1 MHFQCFQLIFLI
13 FNKHEQTSWFQTMEF
28 IESIHATLIR
38 ALVGPNIHDIF
49 FTIVCSIFDWLCFLF
64 VNIWDDFTP
73 VIVLTLFFI
82 LALSSLSRY
91 ALHHSIFKIPRISM
105 SLYTMPLFDVML
117 DCLKRLIIW
126 FALIK
131 TNVVCY
137 ISILTLMFYDSAW
150 EAIQVHTPNLLY
162 DYDWF
167 FLFGMLFL
175 KSLNLPR
182 YLWSTN

>member
-1 MHFQCFQLIFLI
+1 M
-13 FNKHEQTSWFQTMEF
+13 
-28 IESIHATLIR
+28 
-38 ALVGPNIHDIF
+38 GPNIHDIF
-49 FTIVCSIFDWLCFLF
+49 FTIGYLIFDWLYFLF
-64 VNIWDDFTP
+64 VNTWDDFTP
-73 VIVLTLFFI
+73 IMELTLFLI
-82 LALSSLSRY
+82 LAFSSLSRY
-91 ALHHSIFKIPRISM
+91 ALHQPIFKIPWISM
-105 SLYTMPLFDVML
+105 SLCTMPLFDIML
-117 DCLKRLIIW
+117 DCLNIRLIVW

-137 ISILTLMFYDSAW
+137 ISILTLMFYDSVW
-150 EAIQVHTPNLLY
+150 EAVQVHTLNLLY

>member
-1 MHFQCFQLIFLI
+1 M
-13 FNKHEQTSWFQTMEF
+13 
-28 IESIHATLIR
+28 
-38 ALVGPNIHDIF
+38 GPNIHDIF
-49 FTIVCSIFDWLCFLF
+49 FTIGCLIFDWLYFLF
-64 VNIWDDFTP
+64 VNTWDDFIP
-73 VIVLTLFFI
+73 IIALTLFFI

-150 EAIQVHTPNLLY
+150 EAVQVHTLNLLY

-167 FLFGMLFL
+167 FLFDMLFL
-175 KSLNLPR
+175 KSPSLPR